1 MYEKTVEPAITQV
14 SARLRKANH
23 KGSLPGTGLARLVSN
38 YLKRISRGRIYC
50 MRFLR
55 HNTSSAI
62 FLVYSELCSAYC
74 GQTVCQKGHL
84 ATA

>member
-1 MYEKTVEPAITQV
+1 
-14 SARLRKANH
+14 
-23 KGSLPGTGLARLVSN
+23 
-38 YLKRISRGRIYC
+38 

-84 ATA
+84 ATTKVVEVAYVRCMVILKEMLDYRWFSQ